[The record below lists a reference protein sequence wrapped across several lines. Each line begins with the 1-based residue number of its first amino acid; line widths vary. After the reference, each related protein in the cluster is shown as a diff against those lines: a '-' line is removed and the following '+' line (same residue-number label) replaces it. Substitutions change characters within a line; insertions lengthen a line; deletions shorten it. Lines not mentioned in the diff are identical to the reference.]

1 MRNKLSVL
9 PQMDLSDWIILKQNI
24 SLKTLN
30 ISEMMSLCKSEEFQK
45 EHIKQ
50 MKSNVEHVMQT
61 LDLIH
66 VALTDMELELRSLE
80 NLQLQIKLGDHESL

>member
-1 MRNKLSVL
+1 
-9 PQMDLSDWIILKQNI
+9 MDLSDWIILKQNI

>member
-1 MRNKLSVL
+1 MRNQLSVL